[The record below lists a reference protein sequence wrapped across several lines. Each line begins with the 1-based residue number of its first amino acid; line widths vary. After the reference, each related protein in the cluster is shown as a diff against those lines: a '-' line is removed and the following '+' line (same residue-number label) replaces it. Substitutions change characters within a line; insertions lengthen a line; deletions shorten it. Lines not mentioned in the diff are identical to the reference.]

1 MKLFIFKPSQFWA
14 YCGGMLI
21 VTAPS
26 YEEACKRLQDK
37 ENVGSFPTTFKFA
50 LTEFATD
57 PGLDRPHTCREVDT
71 WVLFRVVDVW
81 KSVDLCEIE
90 YNYS

>member
-1 MKLFIFKPSQFWA
+1 MKLFIFKPCKFWS
-14 YCGGMLI
+14 YCGGMLMA
-21 VTAPS
+21 TAES

-37 ENVGSFPTTFKFA
+37 ENTGSLPTTFKFA
-50 LTEFATD
+50 LTDLTRKPRGCSD
-57 PGLDRPHTCREVDT
+57 VDL

-90 YNYS
+90 YNYA